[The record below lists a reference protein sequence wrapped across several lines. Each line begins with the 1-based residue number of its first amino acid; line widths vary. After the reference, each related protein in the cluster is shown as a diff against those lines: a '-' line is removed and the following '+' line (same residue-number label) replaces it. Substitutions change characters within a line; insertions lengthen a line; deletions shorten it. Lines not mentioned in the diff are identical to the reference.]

1 MDFRTKKK
9 KKEELRR
16 KISKTFFIGAM
27 TLAAITN
34 QTMPVSKRP
43 NTMNVI
49 YNSIVPKVKQLTKIC
64 WHLICSPSSPDFLG
78 EVGLNRALSL
88 VTSCCGRQNA

>member
-1 MDFRTKKK
+1 MDYRTKKK

-64 WHLICSPSSPDFLG
+64 WHLICSPVQPRIL
-78 EVGLNRALSL
+78 R
-88 VTSCCGRQNA
+88 